1 MGWGRSTLIPAACVG
16 SVPAGSGH
24 WRFQAGG
31 LHLRGGG
38 GNDQVNFILV
48 FWLQFGSYK
57 KSNKCVM
64 CTMVYMVVHRILV
77 VLVL

>member
-1 MGWGRSTLIPAACVG
+1 MGGVNGHRVGWGRSTLIPAACVG

-38 GNDQVNFILV
+38 GSDQVNFI
-48 FWLQFGSYK
+48 G
-57 KSNKCVM
+57 
-64 CTMVYMVVHRILV
+64 
-77 VLVL
+77 VLVTIW